1 MLIALKNDIMNLK
14 TYHETNTGTQSSTRN
29 SKEIVKTCRRI
40 HKRKGENLG
49 GVGNRIYNQHREKGM
64 KGIGGGTE
72 GGLMRGGGGIVEY
85 AKIKGRD
92 SRSASIL
99 YFEGGGRQR
108 EVTLT

>member
-64 KGIGGGTE
+64 RGIGGGTE
-72 GGLMRGGGGIVEY
+72 GGGCGGGERGACQNIGTRFQ
-85 AKIKGRD
+85 I
-92 SRSASIL
+92 SQHFL
-99 YFEGGGRQR
+99 F
-108 EVTLT
+108 